1 MNTTRILTATAVTA
15 LLFGCKTIEEQG
27 PNPGNKPTNTTG
39 YALGLNAQKED
50 LTDAPYAIKFGAV
63 KADNL
68 PASFDMTQYLPPVGD
83 QGPYGTCAV
92 WATGYYA
99 KTAIEG
105 IAKGYTTTQLSS
117 SSYQISPRDLFTA
130 IDPKEKGDNC
140 NGTNF
145 EPIMDVLMARGGAT
159 LAVAPYTNLGDCS
172 KATASASWD
181 TEAAKHKIKA
191 YRLVDPTVTAVKQQL
206 VNKVPVIIGAELA
219 DNFMTWNS
227 DNVLSSN
234 TTYDKVGMHA
244 GHALTIVG
252 YDDKKGPNG
261 AFKVINSWGTTW
273 GSKGFIWIDYNFMLN
288 TFLIPTKDGGK
299 ELFVMSETAV
309 KPNDDPQPNPNPQP
323 DPGTDDVDLVAWVNS
338 DASDYESTGIASAR
352 AVEFNIY
359 NGGSSD
365 AMSKTPWTAYYIYY
379 NAKNANDYGVL
390 FQHTYSN
397 KKLPANKFNCAN
409 GNCDLNINIPAYSSL
424 SEVLF
429 GTDDGVRATYKTPS
443 NLSGSYY
450 LVLMVD
456 ADDTFDEYD
465 EEDNYFYT
473 TDRPIKFRNGYA
485 AREGYDQAGTAFS
498 FKNKLTIKSPK
509 NTRKQFATAVNA
521 EHLNAYA
528 PQEIFN
534 FLRQQKKSG
543 ALAQKVKQY
552 VQGQSTQLL
561 KGAKSK

>member
-1 MNTTRILTATAVTA
+1 MNTTRILTATAVAA
-15 LLFGCKTIEEQG
+15 LLLGCKKVEDQL
-27 PNPGNKPTNTTG
+27 PNPGDKPINTTG
-39 YALGLNAQKED
+39 YSLGLFSQKED

-63 KADNL
+63 SADNL
-68 PASFDMTQYLPPVGD
+68 PASFDLTQYLPPVGN

-105 IAKGYTTTQLSS
+105 VAKGYTAAQLSS
-117 SSYQISPRDLFTA
+117 PSYQISPRDLFTA
-130 IDPKEKGDNC
+130 LDPKDKGADC

-159 LAVAPYTNLGDCS
+159 LAVSPYTDLGDCS

-191 YRLVDPTVTAVKQQL
+191 YRLIDPTVTAVKQQL
-206 VNKVPVIIGAELA
+206 VNKVPVVIGAELA

-244 GHALTIVG
+244 GHALTIIG

-288 TFLIPTKDGGK
+288 TFLIPLKDGGK

-309 KPNDDPQPNPNPQP
+309 KPNDDPQPQPNPTTK
-323 DPGTDDVDLVAWVNS
+323 GVDLVAWVNS
-338 DASDYESTGIASAR
+338 DASDYESTGSPSSR

-359 NGGSSD
+359 NDGTAD
-365 AMSKTPWTAYYIYY
+365 ATPKTPWTAYYIYY
-379 NAKNANDYGVL
+379 NARNANDYGVL

-397 KKLPANKFNCAN
+397 KNLQSNKYSCAN
-409 GNCDLNINIPAYSSL
+409 GNCELNISIPAYSSL
-424 SEVLF
+424 SDVLF

-456 ADDTFDEYD
+456 ADDTFDEFD

-473 TDRPIKFRNGYA
+473 TDRPIKFKNGYA
-485 AREGYDQAGTAFS
+485 AREGYEQAGVAFS
-498 FKNKLTIKSPK
+498 FKNKLTIKSPEK
-509 NTRKQFATAVNA
+509 ARKQFTTAVNA
-521 EHLNAYA
+521 DHQNAYA

-534 FLRQQKKSG
+534 FIRQQKKSG

-552 VQGQSTQLL
+552 VQSQATQSLQ
-561 KGAKSK
+561 AVKSK